1 MKSRMKCLD
10 SGVGEGIGLGSGVP
24 GNWSLSLK
32 ATLRVRGSGD
42 TEPRR
47 EPRQAK
53 VPRSRTALG
62 IEAVPSYGEQLQL
75 LNPDLQL
82 AQLLGM
88 GGRG

>member
-1 MKSRMKCLD
+1 MKSRMECLG
-10 SGVGEGIGLGSGVP
+10 SGEGEVIGLGSGVP

-32 ATLRVRGSGD
+32 ATLRVRGSGA
-42 TEPRR
+42 TEPKR

-53 VPRSRTALG
+53 APGSRTALG
-62 IEAVPSYGEQLQL
+62 VEAVPSYGEQLQL

-82 AQLLGM
+82 TQFLGV